1 MNAELLKYFMAK
13 RQVTSK
19 KMAEI
24 LGINISTFSR
34 KMRGETEFIR
44 SEIMLIKYH
53 LELSNDDV
61 IAIFFKQQLAFM

>member
-61 IAIFFKQQLAFM
+61 IAIFF